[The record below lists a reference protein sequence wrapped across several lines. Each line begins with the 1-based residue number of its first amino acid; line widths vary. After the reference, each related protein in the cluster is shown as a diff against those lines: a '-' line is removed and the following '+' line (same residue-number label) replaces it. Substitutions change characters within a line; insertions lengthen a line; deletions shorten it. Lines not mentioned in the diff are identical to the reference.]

1 MNILPVFL
9 LFLIG
14 LISHQKPA
22 LVKAEE
28 VFASVDDK
36 DETMNKLMARY
47 LSRSGP
53 REITVPGQD
62 AEGTYLNMETTGGA
76 FHEGWYVNTTR
87 VSED

>member
-1 MNILPVFL
+1 MNNLPAVL
-9 LFLIG
+9 LFLLG
-14 LISHQKPA
+14 LITYQKQG

-28 VFASVDDK
+28 VFASLEDK
-36 DETMNKLMARY
+36 DETMNKLMAKY

-53 REITVPGQD
+53 RKITVPGHD